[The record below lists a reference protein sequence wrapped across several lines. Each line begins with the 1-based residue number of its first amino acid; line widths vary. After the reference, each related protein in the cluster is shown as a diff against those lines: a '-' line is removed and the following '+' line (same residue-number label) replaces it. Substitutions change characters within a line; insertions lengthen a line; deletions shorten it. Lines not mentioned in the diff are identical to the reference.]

1 MFDPRTGEQN
11 IPCTPSISTN
21 PDGRRP
27 AVENATGYLMRNA
40 QWLIQVIGVDGL
52 RIDAAKHVQGF
63 VLDFLDRAVYRQNP
77 RRLLDGSD
85 ATCSPTARS
94 STRTPRFSCRTSRR
108 RSIPATPAASAAIAT
123 RWTSSCTSR
132 SRTTWSRPASP
143 GAWQRIK
150 DAALDMSDDGLHNGS
165 AGVTF
170 THNHDVF
177 KPFALEH
184 VAQAYTLMMPGNT
197 VVYFNGRE
205 FGDNRDFPKPGRG
218 DALSVGRGSLLTRL
232 LEARATARPRQL
244 RRTVGWDRWSVR
256 LRAAAARRSCSCPIA
271 ETPDST
277 PGRSRNVGFRPGQL
291 LVELSGNAADPS
303 VNPDRGGGTGTSRR

>member
-1 MFDPRTGEQN
+1 MHAFNLDNPWPGDPV
-11 IPCTPSISTN
+11 
-21 PDGRRP
+21 
-27 AVENATGYLMRNA
+27 VENATGYLMRNA
-40 QWLIQVIGVDGL
+40 QWLVQVIGVDGL

-77 RRLLDGSD
+77 RRLLDGSQTRRVHLQRGLRREPRG
-85 ATCSPTARS
+85 APAARA
-94 STRTPRFSCRTSRR
+94 RR
-108 RSIPATPAASAAIAT
+108 RSIHGDPGRIGGNRDTLDFKLYFALKDNLEQTGVN
-123 RWTSSCTSR
+123 
-132 SRTTWSRPASP
+132 

-150 DAALDMSDDGLHNGS
+150 DAALDVSDDGLHNGS

-170 THNHDVF
+170 IQNHDVF

-232 LEARATARPRQL
+232 LEARNIARPRQL
-244 RRTVGWDRWSVR
+244 RRAVGRHRWPVRVRARRLGARAAVQPRRRR
-256 LRAAAARRSCSCPIA
+256 LRQPDADQRRVRAGTRCS
-271 ETPDST
+271 S
-277 PGRSRNVGFRPGQL
+277 S
-291 LVELSGNAADPS
+291 
-303 VNPDRGGGTGTSRR
+303 